1 MRALFT
7 GLLIITSAF
16 FQQSNA
22 QIDSIVA
29 VVDKDT
35 IFLSDVDEQY
45 KTRMAIGE
53 TDDGNLKCAVLED
66 LITNSILIN
75 KAAQK
80 NIKVCDKEVDTEL
93 DKRIETF
100 LSYFNG
106 DKEKLETFYGETIPE
121 IRSRVRPD
129 MIQDLVLKK
138 MKDKILRKARVSKKY
153 VKHFFE
159 ESPKDSLPFIDEELE
174 VCQIIKYSSYSE
186 QAIEEV
192 QADLMKMSTMAT
204 SGEKDFGELAKQ
216 FSMDRVTAPSNGAL
230 PEFGRGEMIIELEN
244 VVFDMEEGEISAPFK
259 TRFGYSIVKLH
270 KRVDNQITASHILIV
285 PKLTMQDKERTYVEL
300 KRIKTEILTESIP
313 FEKAA
318 KKWSDDPSF
327 KSNGGYILNTQTGR
341 PRIPSYLM
349 DVSIFLALRDMK
361 EGEISEPIALNPDA
375 ATSDDVGYSGARIVY
390 LKKRIEGHTANL
402 REDYQKVSDAALNK
416 KRDTIMDKWVT
427 KAKKTI
433 YIDIKD
439 EKCAD
444 LLK

>member
-1 MRALFT
+1 MRTLFT

-45 KTRMAIGE
+45 KTLLAFGE
-53 TDDGNLKCAVLED
+53 TDDGNLKCAILED
-66 LITNSILIN
+66 LITNSLLIT
-75 KAAQK
+75 KAVQK
-80 NIKVCDKEVDTEL
+80 NIKVCDKEVDAEL
-93 DKRIETF
+93 DKRIQTF
-100 LSYFNG
+100 LGYLNG
-106 DKEKLETFYGETIPE
+106 DKEKFETYYGQSLPE
-121 IRSRVRPD
+121 VRSSLRPD
-129 MIQDLVLKK
+129 MIESLLLKK
-138 MKDKILRKARVSKKY
+138 MKDKVLRKARVSKKY

-159 ESPKDSLPFIDEELE
+159 EIPKDSLPFIDEELE

-186 QAIEEV
+186 QAIEDV
-192 QADLMKMSTMAT
+192 QADLMKMSTMAA

-216 FSMDRVTAPSNGAL
+216 FSMDRGTAPSNGAL

-259 TRFGYSIVKLH
+259 TRFGYHIVKLH

-285 PKLTMQDKERTYVEL
+285 PKLTTQDKELSYVEL

-327 KSNGGYILNTQTGR
+327 KSNGGYILNAETGK

-349 DVSIFLALRDMK
+349 EPSIFFALEHMK
-361 EGEISEPIALNPDA
+361 EGEISDPIVLIPDPANP
-375 ATSDDVGYSGARIVY
+375 YSGARILY

-402 REDYQKVSDAALNK
+402 KEDYQKVSDAALKK

-427 KAKKTI
+427 KAKKRV

-444 LLK
+444 LIK

>member
-444 LLK
+444 LIK